1 MGIQTEVAHV
11 VRLCDITASARSGH
25 VVLGFAEREV
35 QPKRNRNE
43 KEIPMRYFVRM
54 ALAVGLRELS
64 SRI

>member
-1 MGIQTEVAHV
+1 MGIQTKVAHV

-35 QPKRNRNE
+35 QRNRNE

-54 ALAVGLRELS
+54 ALAVGLGELS